1 MESNPNRFVSV
12 VYLPPQL
19 ILEKPRKKGAKKVRA
34 DCYLTLH
41 VIACSFS
48 ISMSFLLTQ
57 MNNIYQQQKI
67 DAEDEEDTPL
77 LQPDP
82 NKGPSRESW
91 TSLLDGGHDF
101 KTYGHTNASALLASI
116 VGGHVTV
123 VDELLASG
131 ANINNA
137 DALGVTPLM
146 ASIAHGEDAIVD
158 KLVAS
163 SASVNAVDNAGNNCI
178 KVGTSSHHSITF
190 SINIGMN

>member
-1 MESNPNRFVSV
+1 M
-12 VYLPPQL
+12 
-19 ILEKPRKKGAKKVRA
+19 
-34 DCYLTLH
+34 
-41 VIACSFS
+41 
-48 ISMSFLLTQ
+48 
-57 MNNIYQQQKI
+57 
-67 DAEDEEDTPL
+67 
-77 LQPDP
+77 QPDP

-131 ANINNA
+131 ANVNNA

-178 KVGTSSHHSITF
+178 KVGTSSLNHLFNQHRNELITELLTF
-190 SINIGMN
+190 LALLFARATVCVCGTV